1 MNFQSILLSTTLV
14 LLPLS
19 SANSQEISISNLV
32 DYYSTIPGQFIKPS
46 AAAFTFHNDAG
57 AEKFEKT
64 FPNAFTPISER
75 KFDHEFTQD
84 LFTLDVERFNQEQ
97 NGSDFLD
104 SKFKFYSKLEF
115 DKKTQR
121 NEAPYTYM
129 NGWLSLNHPP
139 VKKITL
145 PLEKYTNTFSPNYPR
160 PEQSEYFSSK
170 FQSKLDEET
179 GTELTFG
186 NKLHTLFNSDAI
198 KEKVRLVRDA
208 KKYIFGA
215 VMATVCDPSS
225 EEFVQA
231 LIDKAQSG
239 VRVTLIMERFYMGI
253 IFRKCANRLRR
264 GGVDVILATDKLKLH
279 SFLSFFHAKFWVR
292 DGEEAIVGGQNIMEF
307 ENLSTGFNQLNRDT
321 DLLVQGPA
329 ATDFVSEYLTL
340 WENHQKGRNKS
351 LDSYREEVAK
361 AKELQRITGQ
371 RGKEIYDEKL
381 GNPATRMNGA
391 CRVLV
396 QGPYN
401 RNLSYGDT
409 LTRLASVSKHSIINT
424 TPELGYET
432 EEKKKFNELT
442 HFIQEIKAA
451 ALRGSKVEV
460 ISNGVDGGN
469 GELNAFMRKMMMKD
483 YAKGKYRTYRFWR
496 DWSEKISRKNASK
509 KREFYH
515 DLQKTPGIRS
525 WAHFNYMHAK
535 QTYFD
540 RIATSISSMNF
551 DLASFSRNTEAGII
565 CMDENLSKEMENQL
579 AMDLSNSIPITSS
592 NEADGVEVDE
602 TPEITEEEVLS
613 SQS

>member
-1 MNFQSILLSTTLV
+1 MKLSSKLLSTALV
-14 LLPLS
+14 IAPII
-19 SANSQEISISNLV
+19 SASAQDFTISNLV
-32 DYYSTIPGQFIKPS
+32 DYYSNIPAGQYIKPNLTNLSLTNDS
-46 AAAFTFHNDAG
+46 AF
-57 AEKFEKT
+57 EKFEKT
-64 FPNAFTPISER
+64 FPNAFTPTSKR

-84 LFTLDVERFNQEQ
+84 LFTLDVEQFNQSQ
-97 NGSDFLD
+97 NGADFLD
-104 SKFKFYSKLEF
+104 AKIKFYSKLEF
-115 DKKTQR
+115 DKKIQR
-121 NEAPYTYM
+121 NTAPYTYM

-145 PLEKYTNTFSPNYPR
+145 PLEKYTQTFSPQNPR
-160 PEQSEYFSSK
+160 PIQSEYFSPD
-170 FQSKLDEET
+170 FQAKLDKET

-186 NKLHTLFNSDAI
+186 NRLHTLFNNDAI
-198 KEKVRLVRDA
+198 KEKIRLVKDA
-208 KKYIFGA
+208 KRYIFGA
-215 VMATVCDPSS
+215 VMATVCDASS

-239 VRVTLIMERFYMGI
+239 VRVTLIMEKFYMGI
-253 IFRKCANRLRR
+253 VFRGCTNRLRR
-264 GGVDVILATDKLKLH
+264 GGVDVVLATDKLKLH

-329 ATDFVSEYLTL
+329 ATDFVNEYLTL
-340 WENHQKGRNKS
+340 WENHQKGRNQS
-351 LDSYREEVAK
+351 LDAYRDEVAK
-361 AKELQRITGQ
+361 EKELQRITHQ
-371 RGKEIYDEKL
+371 RGAELYEQKL
-381 GNPATRMNGA
+381 NDPSTRMAGA

-409 LTRLASVSKHSIINT
+409 LTKLASVSQHSIIST
-424 TPELGYET
+424 TPELDFET

-515 DLQKTPGIRS
+515 DLQKTPNVRS

-540 RIATSISSMNF
+540 RIVSSISSMNF

-565 CMDENLSKEMENQL
+565 CMDENLSKEMEDQL
-579 AMDLSNSIPITSS
+579 ALDLVNSTPIASS
-592 NEADGVEVDE
+592 NEDAELN
-602 TPEITEEEVLS
+602 EEEELS
-613 SQS
+613 LQN